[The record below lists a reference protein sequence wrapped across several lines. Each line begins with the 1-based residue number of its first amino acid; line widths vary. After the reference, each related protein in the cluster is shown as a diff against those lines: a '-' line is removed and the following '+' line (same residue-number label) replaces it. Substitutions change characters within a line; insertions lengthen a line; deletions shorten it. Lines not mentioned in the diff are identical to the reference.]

1 MYSSINFRNVNPSA
15 ETLGCHWLCQCFP
28 MLRRHL
34 YGNTGT
40 GRASG
45 TQAAKRAFTLVELLV
60 VITIIGILIALL
72 LPAVQAAREAAR
84 RMQCTN
90 NLKQIG
96 LALHLYHG
104 QNNALPAG
112 WRAYDANGLPYAQ
125 GNPGWGWAANILP
138 FVEQSNVAN
147 NLNYNKPMNDPSNV
161 TGITTYLPLFRC
173 PSDVGNNTFSFGTT
187 SGSSVTLATANYAG
201 VFGTRDVHS
210 CYNLSAGTACTSDL
224 CAALAGSTTQPG
236 SSNGVFSHNSSIRF
250 ADIKDGLSQTFAAGE
265 RNTNI
270 AISDGTT
277 WVGAP
282 PNTYDCAPGLVIATA
297 GYPPNSPNN
306 DTHDFSSNHP
316 AGTNFL
322 MCDGSV
328 QMITQYIDTTVYHA
342 LCTYAGNEVISSGQY
357 LGN

>member
-1 MYSSINFRNVNPSA
+1 MSSSINFRNANRPPHRA
-15 ETLGCHWLCQCFP
+15 E
-28 MLRRHL
+28 
-34 YGNTGT
+34 
-40 GRASG
+40 A
-45 TQAAKRAFTLVELLV
+45 AAKTGFTLVELLV

-90 NLKQIG
+90 NLTKIG
-96 LALHLYHG
+96 LALHLYHE

-112 WRAYDANGLPYAQ
+112 WRAYDPNGLPYAQ

-147 NLNYNKPMNDPSNV
+147 NLLNYNKP
-161 TGITTYLPLFRC
+161 ITDSTNAIGSTTSLPLFRC
-173 PSDVGNNTFSFGTT
+173 PSDISNNTFAFVPTT
-187 SGSSVTLATANYAG
+187 GSSVTLATGNYAG

-210 CYNLSAGTACTSDL
+210 CYGLPAGTVCTSDL

-265 RNTNI
+265 RNTNT

-282 PNTYDCAPGLVIATA
+282 PNTDSCSPGLVIATA
-297 GYPPNSPNN
+297 GYPPNSPAN

-316 AGTNFL
+316 SGTNFL

-328 QMITQYIDTTVYHA
+328 HMITQYIDTTVYHA
-342 LCTYAGNEVISSGQY
+342 LCTYAGGEVISTGQY